1 MDDGST
7 DESGK
12 LCDALAAEDSRVI
25 AIHKP
30 NGGTSSARNEGV
42 AQASGDYLT
51 FCDNDDFFRDDQY
64 LELVAR
70 SLSAHP
76 VDVLM
81 HDNCMYDDSKGT
93 VIPPKQTNLST
104 KVANLSKGEAILEI
118 ISQGLMARAVW
129 NKVVRTSLVRENGIL
144 FPEGMRNEDTDW
156 SASVH
161 ERAQSMGWFDD
172 PAVRLAAL
180 AYRVLGFWGMARLL
194 GIGFRL
200 RQRSRAFATSRRG

>member
-1 MDDGST
+1 MM
-7 DESGK
+7 
-12 LCDALAAEDSRVI
+12 
-25 AIHKP
+25 
-30 NGGTSSARNEGV
+30 TSSGMTS
-42 AQASGDYLT
+42 ASSSWRGASPRIPWMSSCT
-51 FCDNDDFFRDDQY
+51 TTACTTIPR
-64 LELVAR
+64 EP
-70 SLSAHP
+70 SS
-76 VDVLM
+76 
-81 HDNCMYDDSKGT
+81 
-93 VIPPKQTNLST
+93 PPKQTNLST
-104 KVANLSKGEAILEI
+104 KVANLSKGETILEI

-129 NKVVRTSLVRENGIL
+129 NKVVRTSLMRENGIL

-161 ERAQSMGWFDD
+161 ERAQSVGWFDD